1 MDQLVLLTLRGV
13 YLLYVSILLVHGVLE
28 RRYASS
34 RRPRPREGPPRTWA
48 WGCGPWP
55 AVDIIIPCFNEQPSV
70 LETCCRTI
78 SEQDYPGRIRVW
90 LVDDGSSN
98 RDLLLP
104 VYEKYQRIGWQVKLL
119 DRNVGKRLAQDAVYG
134 CGDGE
139 LVVLMDSDTALARD
153 AIRSAA
159 AVFADGDV
167 AAASGRVGVL
177 NAASN
182 LLTRLIGERYR
193 LRFELE
199 RPAQGYFDS
208 LLCASGPFSAY
219 RRAVLDRLWRA
230 YVEQSFAR
238 VPCTNGDDLHLT
250 NLVLAAG
257 KRLLFVPAIHALT
270 CVPAEVGRYLRQ
282 QLRWHRSF
290 YRELFWTFRALRD
303 RPAYLLLDVLARAL
317 LPLLLGAIPV
327 LLAGEALL
335 VGRDPLMADLSL
347 LFTMLVLNAAI
358 LFVHGAS
365 MRFLMLYGSLHVT
378 LLIPIRVYALLTLA
392 SPRWETR

>member
-1 MDQLVLLTLRGV
+1 MDQLVLLALRAV
-13 YLLYVSILLVHGVLE
+13 FLLYVIILLVHGALE
-28 RRYASS
+28 RRYSS
-34 RRPRPREGPPRTWA
+34 RCRPLPSDGPPRPWA
-48 WGCGPWP
+48 TGCSPWP
-55 AVDIIIPCFNEQPSV
+55 SVDIIIPCFNEQPAV
-70 LETCCRTI
+70 LEACCQAL
-78 SEQDYPGRIRVW
+78 SEQDFPGRIQVW

-104 VYEKYQRIGWQVKLL
+104 VYDKYHRVGWELKLL
-119 DRNVGKRLAQDAVYG
+119 DRNVGKRLAQDAVFH
-134 CGDGE
+134 CGQGD

-153 AIRSAA
+153 AIRWAA
-159 AVFADGDV
+159 AAFADGEV
-167 AAASGRVGVL
+167 AAVSGKVGVL
-177 NAASN
+177 NPASN
-182 LLTRLIGERYR
+182 LLTRLIRERYQ
-193 LRFELE
+193 LRFEVE
-199 RPAQGYFDS
+199 RPAQGYFGS

-219 RRAVLDRLWRA
+219 RRTVVDRLWGA
-230 YVEQSFAR
+230 YVEQTFAR
-238 VPCTNGDDLHLT
+238 VPCTSGDDLHLT

-270 CVPAEVGRYLRQ
+270 NVPAEVGRYLRQ
-282 QLRWHRSF
+282 QLRWNRSF
-290 YRELFWTFRALRD
+290 YRELFCTFRALRD
-303 RPAYLLLDVLARAL
+303 RPAYLRLDVLARAL
-317 LPLLLGAIPV
+317 LPLLLGATPL

-347 LFTMLVLNAAI
+347 LFAMLVLNAAV